1 MIKTGLDF
9 NDNDL
14 FPDKRKFLCHY
25 CGKKKARAIAIEIEY
40 GPLMCKPEEEWETS
54 REVLCFNCGKRWNVV
69 RQPDHQDWSVI

>member
-25 CGKKKARAIAIEIEY
+25 CGKKKARAIGIGY
-40 GPLMCKPEEEWETS
+40 SPLIYKPEKEWETN
-54 REVLCFNCGKRWNVV
+54 REVLCFNCGKRWNVM
-69 RQPDHQDWSVI
+69 RQPDYQDGSVI